1 MLIQL
6 YRAKAGS
13 VSSAQSSGET
23 ETEEEDKT
31 ADRLWKMV
39 GRRAAERDLE
49 VAVINTGRKRK
60 LEKKRRKTI
69 RQFNFLNL

>member
-1 MLIQL
+1 M
-6 YRAKAGS
+6 
-13 VSSAQSSGET
+13 EM
-23 ETEEEDKT
+23 EEEIKT

>member
-1 MLIQL
+1 MGLRVTAMHQGSQMLIQL

-13 VSSAQSSGET
+13 VSSAQSSGEM

-39 GRRAAERDLE
+39 GRRAAERD
-49 VAVINTGRKRK
+49 
-60 LEKKRRKTI
+60 
-69 RQFNFLNL
+69 